1 MHEATRSFSRKKTY
15 FGSMKHFAF
24 LLSMALLMLGTA
36 NTANAQAQS
45 SDATVQP
52 GFLNV
57 HITPNTTRE
66 NLAQLQKDMSAVN
79 IGFRYDMV
87 NWVDGQL
94 QSIRFALI
102 LQDGTMVR
110 NAYESMEADTDVWIR
125 LEGTGDDR
133 IFCAGDECAE

>member
-1 MHEATRSFSRKKTY
+1 
-15 FGSMKHFAF
+15 MKHFAF
-24 LLSMALLMLGTA
+24 LLGLAMAMLGT
-36 NTANAQAQS
+36 TTELQAQS
-45 SDATVQP
+45 TSSDAAVQP
-52 GFLNV
+52 GYLNV

-66 NLAQLQKDMSAVN
+66 NLAQLQKDMSTVN

-94 QSIRFALI
+94 QSIRFAVI

-110 NAYESMEADTDVWIR
+110 NAFESMEADSDVWIR
-125 LEGTGDDR
+125 LEGSGADR